1 VKEVFTPA
9 TDKEIEDY
17 REKHEQWLKQCGDRL
32 RDLYRTLQARHGPP
46 VFVFSASNYGARPAN
61 NALVTFRAMGQL
73 EIMPP
78 PYRSRDHDDEESDK
92 REEEAPALSNP
103 PSVPRGSWAT
113 VLAPRLGTFDALQKI
128 HSGFGLATASTVMSE
143 NLLRGLSPPEPDD
156 PNGFYYKPNRP
167 RFPSEQFSLEC
178 QQWRHGI
185 EPHQFVGQIQFDE
198 VAASISGAIECRIHA
213 ENLSQSAAK
222 TVPVRIRVRRV
233 NTLEIAEEMVRR
245 LSP

>member
-1 VKEVFTPA
+1 
-9 TDKEIEDY
+9 
-17 REKHEQWLKQCGDRL
+17 L

-61 NALVTFRAMGQL
+61 DALVKFRAMGQL

-92 REEEAPALSNP
+92 RKVEAPALSNP
-103 PSVPRGSWAT
+103 PTVPRGSWAT
-113 VLAPRLGTFDALQKI
+113 VLASQLGTFDGLQKFR
-128 HSGFGLATASTVMSE
+128 SEFGLATASTVMRAK
-143 NLLRGLSPPEPDD
+143 NLLRGLSQPEPHD
-156 PNGFYYKPNRP
+156 PNRFYYKPKRP
-167 RFPSEQFSLEC
+167 CFPSEQFSLEC

-185 EPHQFVGQIQFDE
+185 EPHQFVGQIHFDE
-198 VAASISGAIECRIHA
+198 VAESISGAIECRIHA

-222 TVPVRIRVRRV
+222 TVPVRIRVRHV
-233 NTLEIAEEMVRR
+233 SALEIAEEMVRR